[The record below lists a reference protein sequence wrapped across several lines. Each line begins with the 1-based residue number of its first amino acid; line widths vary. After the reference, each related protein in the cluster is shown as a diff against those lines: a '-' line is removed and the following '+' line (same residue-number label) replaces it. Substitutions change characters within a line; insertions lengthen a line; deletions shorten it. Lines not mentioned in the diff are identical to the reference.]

1 MKVLVPKKSLADT
14 LARVERIVPN
24 RSSNPGLSL
33 LRIDVTDGAM
43 ELSGSN
49 MDVDIRAKLP
59 ADASGNGTYAVT
71 AHVFGQVVRALPGDE
86 VALDFGEN
94 EMQISSGSYTTKL
107 QLMSPGSAPVL
118 SFPSDHAGSID
129 GALLARALGAVRY
142 AAAVADFQA
151 VFRGVKIEL
160 RDSHTRAVATDGFR
174 LAYYHLETSTGL
186 DADVIVP
193 ARSVEELLRVVDDGE
208 VKLQLDDGQL
218 SVEHD
223 GYALNLKLMDG
234 TFPDYERVIPT
245 AFPVSIT
252 LPAHRLSEAVARVA
266 LMYLALSS
274 RCLPDRAAQVD
285 EALARGAIG
294 FKVICETFYPG
305 DERALPTYR
314 HIANLGKSIL
324 FHFGILWDPCDCSK
338 YNRPAL
344 FEALM
349 EVPKLTFALAHI
361 GWPWTD
367 EMIAV
372 YGKFMAMRGHP
383 RFTGQNMYI
392 DMTPGTPACYR
403 REVIERLF
411 AVDYPLMAGRLLFG
425 SDAFT
430 DDYDACWAQQVWQE
444 DAHILTEIGLSASVL
459 QGISGNNALRFW
471 NIA

>member
-129 GALLARALGAVRY
+129 GALLARALGAVLD

-266 LMYLALSS
+266 LMADKSANNRVDLFVKDGQLQITAEGGFGRSLEAIDVMQEGTDSEIRLAYNSKYLVDALAPTAGDVRLRFSGSNSSPSVVNDLGDPGYLAM
-274 RCLPDRAAQVD
+274 V
-285 EALARGAIG
+285 
-294 FKVICETFYPG
+294 
-305 DERALPTYR
+305 
-314 HIANLGKSIL
+314 
-324 FHFGILWDPCDCSK
+324 
-338 YNRPAL
+338 
-344 FEALM
+344 
-349 EVPKLTFALAHI
+349 VP
-361 GWPWTD
+361 
-367 EMIAV
+367 
-372 YGKFMAMRGHP
+372 
-383 RFTGQNMYI
+383 
-392 DMTPGTPACYR
+392 
-403 REVIERLF
+403 
-411 AVDYPLMAGRLLFG
+411 
-425 SDAFT
+425 
-430 DDYDACWAQQVWQE
+430 
-444 DAHILTEIGLSASVL
+444 
-459 QGISGNNALRFW
+459 LRTT
-471 NIA
+471 